1 MLPNETGTIM
11 TISNFARGCLA
22 GGAVAFTFAATSIAA
37 EDTPSQP
44 APVVHVI
51 KKTQLYADNETKVAI
66 REHNYAPGWTAPTH
80 YHNSDLFIYVV
91 SGAFE
96 VTMEATGK
104 VVYRT
109 GEALKMEPETVM
121 DARNASDTEP
131 LKLAVFQV
139 GHLDA
144 PFVVPVE

>member
-1 MLPNETGTIM
+1 M
-11 TISNFARGCLA
+11 TIKHIARGCLA
-22 GGAVAFTFAATSIAA
+22 SGAAALTITMTTTGIAEEKNA
-37 EDTPSQP
+37 SEAS
-44 APVVHVI
+44 APIIHVL
-51 KKTQLYADNETKVAI
+51 KKTQLYEDNETKVAI

-91 SGAFE
+91 SGVFE

-104 VVYRT
+104 VVYGA
-109 GEALKMEPETVM
+109 GEALKMEPATIM

-139 GHLDA
+139 GDIDA